1 MNSVRDF
8 GGGTG
13 GGTMM
18 SEMTHLM
25 ASSLTSVSVFGT
37 MSFGFEILHWL
48 AVRVRIIIG
57 MSSEL
62 IFFKQ
67 VL

>member
-8 GGGTG
+8 GGGIG

-25 ASSLTSVSVFGT
+25 ASSLTSASFFGT
-37 MSFGFEILHWL
+37 ISFGFEILHWL
-48 AVRVRIIIG
+48 ADRVRIIIG

-62 IFFKQ
+62 TFFK
-67 VL
+67 